1 MDKLYI
7 GYIDYIESTFRYSS
21 IQLIIVL
28 ISIIRIFIH
37 ENSTFL
43 LIYFLNMKSL
53 LLNIW
58 KQYYFIIVIYNL

>member
-53 LLNIW
+53 LLNI
-58 KQYYFIIVIYNL
+58 

>member
-58 KQYYFIIVIYNL
+58 KQYYSIIVIYNL